1 MSQPNV
7 VIVTVLQALS
17 NLLSFLLEISKKSN
31 NICIKYY
38 WFKPEIEEFI
48 LQGGGDYNTWQLFDR
63 LVL

>member
-17 NLLSFLLEISKKSN
+17 NLLSFLLEISKKPN

-48 LQGGGDYNTWQLFDR
+48 LQGG
-63 LVL
+63 